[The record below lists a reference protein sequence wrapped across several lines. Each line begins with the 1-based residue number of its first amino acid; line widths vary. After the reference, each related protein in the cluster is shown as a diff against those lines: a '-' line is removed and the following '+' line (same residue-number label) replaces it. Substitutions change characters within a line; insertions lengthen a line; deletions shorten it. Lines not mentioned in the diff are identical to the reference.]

1 MIRYEFARLV
11 KTISLFLPTT
21 IHDARGRR
29 AGRGREVVEEEGDQ
43 NEDIVNKKRHARD
56 LWSSPRENSS
66 RLGLLSK
73 QSRISNFSLSLKNK
87 TIIKRNRIKGGD
99 DDDDD
104 SLIVG

>member
-29 AGRGREVVEEEGDQ
+29 AGRGREVVEEGDQ

-99 DDDDD
+99 DDDD

>member
-29 AGRGREVVEEEGDQ
+29 AGRGREVVEEGDQ